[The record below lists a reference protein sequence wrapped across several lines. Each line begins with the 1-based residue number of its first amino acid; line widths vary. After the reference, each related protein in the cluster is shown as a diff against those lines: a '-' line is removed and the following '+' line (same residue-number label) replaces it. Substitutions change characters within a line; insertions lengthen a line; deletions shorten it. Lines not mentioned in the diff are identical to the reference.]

1 MTEEGLKSLEAR
13 VRTLELSDAESGA
26 HRTYVAA
33 RLDKIESRLEQQSQQ
48 LLEQQEFIEG
58 LQLQIET
65 LSQEVIK

>member
-33 RLDKIESRLEQQSQQ
+33 RLDKIESNTTWIVRSVL
-48 LLEQQEFIEG
+48 G
-58 LQLQIET
+58 L
-65 LSQEVIK
+65 VIAAVVGLALYGGSP